1 MCAPVTTYPAINPEP
16 PLIKVPRSKNP
27 LWRNDQRHYTS
38 RYVRFEHEKL
48 IDKSMEFVQKR
59 RKVGSLQ
66 LYISLVEG
74 ERRRN
79 FCRFFFWIPSFTGHG
94 RGIAIQPVCTTYI
107 RGITSTKGREM
118 RSFAID
124 SDRPRVSSQLYSLFR
139 AGSPGE
145 RLDQADRGGQPSNWG
160 KIGTGE
166 AEMEGRDRAGG
177 WDGRGR
183 GWKFSRLLE
192 ESMSTTVNYDKYRDC
207 DAAIFRGFGTSV
219 SRANIE
225 SERFTSF
232 SISFPRAIR
241 HTESSRGSFGHE
253 TLAENTVCRPC
264 NAEQADP
271 SPPMSNG
278 RSWGSSR
285 GDLVI
290 ASLLVRGR
298 LREINLTIPNF
309 SPGVSFSFE

>member
-79 FCRFFFWIPSFTGHG
+79 FCRFFWIPSFTGHG

-107 RGITSTKGREM
+107 RGITSTNGREM

-160 KIGTGE
+160 KIGRKEERRWRDATGQGDGMEEEGVEILE
-166 AEMEGRDRAGG
+166 A
-177 WDGRGR
+177 
-183 GWKFSRLLE
+183 
-192 ESMSTTVNYDKYRDC
+192 
-207 DAAIFRGFGTSV
+207 
-219 SRANIE
+219 
-225 SERFTSF
+225 
-232 SISFPRAIR
+232 
-241 HTESSRGSFGHE
+241 SRGKY
-253 TLAENTVCRPC
+253 V
-264 NAEQADP
+264 DY
-271 SPPMSNG
+271 
-278 RSWGSSR
+278 
-285 GDLVI
+285 
-290 ASLLVRGR
+290 
-298 LREINLTIPNF
+298 RELW
-309 SPGVSFSFE
+309 

>member
-16 PLIKVPRSKNP
+16 SLIKVPRSKNP

-219 SRANIE
+219 SRANRSVSHPFRSPSLGLSGIPKAAADLSDTRHSPKIPYADRVTLNKLTPPSRCQME
-225 SERFTSF
+225 GREARREETSWSRRSLLEADSER
-232 SISFPRAIR
+232 
-241 HTESSRGSFGHE
+241 
-253 TLAENTVCRPC
+253 
-264 NAEQADP
+264 
-271 SPPMSNG
+271 
-278 RSWGSSR
+278 
-285 GDLVI
+285 
-290 ASLLVRGR
+290 
-298 LREINLTIPNF
+298 
-309 SPGVSFSFE
+309 